1 MRDCQEYQETKG
13 IVRDSKCISNVEDIN
28 DINNENHQ
36 EFEIIFIA
44 KVKLTKWIIT
54 EDLLCETIDFI
65 LDKECR
71 SKEHKLSSWNVNSY

>member
-1 MRDCQEYQETKG
+1 MISKISRDVRNIRYIKEGQGYQETKG

-44 KVKLTKWIIT
+44 KVKLTK
-54 EDLLCETIDFI
+54 
-65 LDKECR
+65 
-71 SKEHKLSSWNVNSY
+71 